1 LVPQIVRVRRYE
13 TEDAHQVIQLVAEFR
28 LALSS
33 LRLQG
38 GPPDYDSSR
47 QELDECLNRG
57 FPVFVA
63 EDEERKI
70 VGYMVCRVDGDIVW
84 AESLYVSDRVRR
96 QGTGSALYSEAEH
109 LADSL
114 GGGTV
119 YNWVHPNNHVV
130 ISFLKKRG
138 YNVLNLV
145 EIRRPRKGERLGSRI
160 QVGAHKFDY

>member
-1 LVPQIVRVRRYE
+1 LKPQIVRVRRYE
-13 TEDAHQVIQLVAEFR
+13 TEDAHQVVRLVVEFR
-28 LALSS
+28 LTLSG
-33 LRLQG
+33 LKPQG
-38 GPPDYDSSR
+38 GPPDYGSAR
-47 QELDECLNRG
+47 QELDEYLAKG
-57 FPVFVA
+57 FPVFIA

-70 VGYMVCRVDGDIVW
+70 VGYMVCRVDEDVVW
-84 AESLYVSDRVRR
+84 VESLYVSECARR
-96 QGTGSALYSEAEH
+96 QGIGSALYSEAEH

-114 GGGTV
+114 GGDTV